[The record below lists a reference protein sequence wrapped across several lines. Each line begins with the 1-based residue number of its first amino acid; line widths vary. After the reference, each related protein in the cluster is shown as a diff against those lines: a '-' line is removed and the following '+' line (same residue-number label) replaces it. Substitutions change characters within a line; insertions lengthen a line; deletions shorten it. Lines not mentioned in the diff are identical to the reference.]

1 MYIKTFIKF
10 YYNYFI
16 MVVRRERGE
25 RSGILL
31 NEVDLM
37 ILKVLS
43 KNVDKVTILGLRDI
57 LKLSQISERVHVDRL
72 VASKF
77 ITKVREEKKN
87 KYILNITE
95 QGKKVLEIY
104 SKIDIKKLFETK
116 KK

>member
-1 MYIKTFIKF
+1 
-10 YYNYFI
+10 
-16 MVVRRERGE
+16 MVVKRKRGE

-37 ILKVLS
+37 ILKVLN
-43 KNVDKVTILGLRDI
+43 KNVDKVTILGLRDR
-57 LKLSQISERVHVDRL
+57 LKLSQISERTHVDRL

-77 ITKVREEKKN
+77 ITKEKVKKKN

-95 QGKKVLEIY
+95 QGKKILDIY
-104 SKIDIKKLFETK
+104 SNINIKKLFETK

>member
-1 MYIKTFIKF
+1 
-10 YYNYFI
+10 
-16 MVVRRERGE
+16 MVVKRERGE

-37 ILKVLS
+37 ILKVLN
-43 KNVDKVTILGLRDI
+43 KNVDKVTILGLRDM

-77 ITKVREEKKN
+77 ITKTKVKKKN

-95 QGKKVLEIY
+95 QGKKILDIY
-104 SKIDIKKLFETK
+104 SNINIKKLFETK